1 MTSTQSTS
9 QPGLITITRE
19 FDAAREA
26 VFSAW
31 TNPNEVAAWFGPAGM
46 SVPEELITIDLRV
59 GGRFEITMSR
69 PNGAKYP
76 IIYEI
81 RELVEPELLVLR
93 SEANPEMGIPEPVTV
108 RVELEATATG
118 TRMTL
123 TDGPHA
129 EPGKTYAEGG
139 WQSAFDKLV
148 DHLGS

>member
-1 MTSTQSTS
+1 MTSTRSTS

-26 VFSAW
+26 VFRAW
-31 TNPNEVAAWFGPAGM
+31 TDPSEVAAWFGPAGM
-46 SVPEELITIDLRV
+46 TVPEELVIIDLRV

-69 PNGAKYP
+69 PDGTKYP

-81 RELVEPELLVLR
+81 TELVEPELLVLR
-93 SEANPEMGIPEPVTV
+93 SEASPEMGIPEPVTV
-108 RVELEATATG
+108 RVELETTATG

-129 EPGKTYAEGG
+129 EPGRTYAAGG
-139 WQSAFDKLV
+139 WQSAFDKLA
-148 DHLGS
+148 DHLRS